1 MKWNAALLINYS
13 VPVPGREAKA
23 MEVFA
28 DALTIFGKIAA
39 DDKCAAPEVFHH
51 LIGGGMFIVKTE
63 TVEIA
68 HEILDMDDVRKVL
81 DTAVFTVSD
90 FDVEIMVTG
99 EQLMR
104 KVRVFPSLSSR
115 WNMSWRCR
123 VASCSALRHG
133 KAASVRGSPSAV
145 TQGKSDALW
154 PSRSSDEV
162 PTMAEKAWLAS
173 TMLSLPSTTIRP
185 SARVSSAERTW
196 GGTDCE
202 GSRCRNTLRK

>member
-28 DALTIFGKIAA
+28 DALTIFGKLAA
-39 DDKCAAPEVFHH
+39 DDKCAEPEVFHH

-99 EQLMR
+99 ESLMR
-104 KVRVFPSLSSR
+104 
-115 WNMSWRCR
+115 NMSLYT
-123 VASCSALRHG
+123 AI
-133 KAASVRGSPSAV
+133 GSEL
-145 TQGKSDALW
+145 GY
-154 PSRSSDEV
+154 
-162 PTMAEKAWLAS
+162 
-173 TMLSLPSTTIRP
+173 I
-185 SARVSSAERTW
+185 
-196 GGTDCE
+196 
-202 GSRCRNTLRK
+202 